1 MKLIESIYRNQQ
13 RIAYAAIILPTLLTL
28 VISPLLFVFSALVA
42 IVAVAV
48 ATNYRAQVRQQQSM
62 THVALYATLHQAKR
76 ELL

>member
-1 MKLIESIYRNQQ
+1 MKVIESIYRNQK

-28 VISPLLFVFSALVA
+28 VISPLLFAFSAVVA

-48 ATNYRAQVRQQQSM
+48 ATNYQAQMRRQQSM